1 MHSKKQNF
9 FHILSSPLVIGTIFL
24 TGAGILSRMIGF
36 FYRIFLSR
44 TIGAESLGLYQLV
57 FPVLTLLFAVCSSG
71 IQTSISK
78 HVAGA
83 VGSAAEN
90 PSGRKNAR
98 RYLAAGLLYSLILS
112 VLFSGILYFFSDW
125 IALHLLGES
134 RCAKLLVIMSFSL
147 LPASIHSCINGYY
160 YGLKKASVPSGS
172 QLAEQLARVL
182 GVYLIYKILDQNG
195 QNITE
200 VHAVWGLVIGEV
212 CGLLYS
218 LTALGLERRQKN
230 PAADHTKLLSTP
242 KVLREIGIM
251 AIPLTANQA
260 LVHLCSSIENMLIPQ
275 RLQAYGYTSGEALA
289 VYGVLSGM
297 AISIIFFPGVL
308 TNSISVLLLPSISEA
323 HARGQAPL
331 IRKAVSRAIFYG
343 LALGGVF
350 TVVFFFS
357 GNFIGNVI
365 FSNAL
370 AGELIRRLGWLCPM
384 MYVYSLLSSVLH
396 GLGKAKYVLFINLL
410 ASGIRIGI
418 ILTLVPAYGLSAVLW
433 GMLLSQLFAAIA
445 AIILVTRWNR
455 E

>member
-125 IALHLLGES
+125 IALNLLGES

-212 CGLLYS
+212 C
-218 LTALGLERRQKN
+218 
-230 PAADHTKLLSTP
+230 
-242 KVLREIGIM
+242 EIG
-251 AIPLTANQA
+251 
-260 LVHLCSSIENMLIPQ
+260 
-275 RLQAYGYTSGEALA
+275 R
-289 VYGVLSGM
+289 
-297 AISIIFFPGVL
+297 
-308 TNSISVLLLPSISEA
+308 A
-323 HARGQAPL
+323 H
-331 IRKAVSRAIFYG
+331 V
-343 LALGGVF
+343 
-350 TVVFFFS
+350 
-357 GNFIGNVI
+357 
-365 FSNAL
+365 
-370 AGELIRRLGWLCPM
+370 
-384 MYVYSLLSSVLH
+384 
-396 GLGKAKYVLFINLL
+396 
-410 ASGIRIGI
+410 
-418 ILTLVPAYGLSAVLW
+418 
-433 GMLLSQLFAAIA
+433 
-445 AIILVTRWNR
+445 
-455 E
+455 